1 MRPSPRY
8 IIFIAVS
15 RYLTQEQITK
25 IKDDLGKENPKQDR
39 KFLTILKRYFDFEKM
54 RTHPYIWQD
63 IWIYNYLLYDFRTK
77 LTRHKLIN
85 KYEREVINPTEYVYK
100 ELVTVL
106 Q

>member
-15 RYLTQEQITK
+15 RYLTQEQIAK

-77 LTRHKLIN
+77 FTRHPLIN
-85 KYEREVINPTEYVYK
+85 KYEREIIKPSEMLLKEYL
-100 ELVTVL
+100 ELL
-106 Q
+106 S